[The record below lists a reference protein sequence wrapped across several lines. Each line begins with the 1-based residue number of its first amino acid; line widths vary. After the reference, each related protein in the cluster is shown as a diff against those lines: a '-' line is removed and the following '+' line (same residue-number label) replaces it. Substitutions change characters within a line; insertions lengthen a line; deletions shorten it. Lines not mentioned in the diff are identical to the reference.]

1 MKGTEKIV
9 DRIISVAKE
18 EADKIM
24 TETADVC
31 VGIKTEYEESAKKA
45 YTEKV
50 RSGVAECEEIIEK
63 SDRMSR
69 MEANRNVLALKQDMV
84 KAAFLRAEEKICT
97 LPRGE
102 YVSFLAKLAS
112 KASVSGNEE
121 IIFSKRDADFA
132 PAVVEAANAMNAEAG
147 KTAAL
152 KASAVPGDFSGGVI
166 LRESGV
172 DLNCTVSA
180 MLEQYKNEISP
191 LVAGKL
197 FNE

>member
-9 DRIISVAKE
+9 DRIIAVAKE
-18 EADKIM
+18 EAEKIM

-63 SDRMSR
+63 SERMSR
-69 MEANRNVLALKQDMV
+69 MEANRNVLALKQEMV

-102 YVSFLAKLAS
+102 YISFLAKLAS

-121 IIFSKRDADFA
+121 LIFAKRDAELA
-132 PAVVEAANAMNAEAG
+132 PAVIEAANALNAQAG

-152 KASAVPGDFSGGVI
+152 KASAANGDFSGGVI

>member
-18 EADKIM
+18 EAAKIM
-24 TETADVC
+24 TESADVC

-45 YTEKV
+45 YTEKI
-50 RSGVAECEEIIEK
+50 RSGVAQCEEIIEK

-69 MEANRNVLALKQDMV
+69 MEANRNVLALKQEMV
-84 KAAFLRAEEKICT
+84 KAAFMRAEEKICS
-97 LPRGE
+97 LPRDN
-102 YVSFLAKLAS
+102 YIQFLAKLAS
-112 KASVSGNEE
+112 KASATGSEE
-121 IIFSKRDADFA
+121 IIFAAKDADLSSE
-132 PAVVEAANAMNAEAG
+132 VVKSANKLNENTG
-147 KTAAL
+147 KKAAL
-152 KASAVPGDFSGGVI
+152 KASAVIGDFSGGII

-180 MLEQYKNEISP
+180 MLEQCKNEISP